1 MTCNTYD
8 APSSKFSSRALTT
21 EQLRSQLYSFSDL
34 IALEKNPALRYPVQ
48 DLSDAIYATI
58 TGFEKVDRT
67 QYPLIVDRLSQG
79 EIGVSEYADFLS
91 SSSYTPTQVTAIF
104 SGVAIATVPMT
115 SYFDQLEFYYNNNF
129 AKSIS
134 GGFCAAFTGA
144 IGKLTTLVSAGVA
157 LISQLKNAA
166 AAIIGQ
172 LMSIKELLHKIVDEL
187 KEKMMQQIENVMN
200 QITQIKTK
208 IMSVMSFFHEK
219 VRKAKEFFSDLNI
232 NNLKTKIEEI
242 IAKMAGNFEEITP
255 EVLAYLL
262 FRLCQLSEIISNF
275 MQSPVDTLKG
285 LLSNFAIQEL
295 AMSNISNMARA
306 RSVSAGG
313 FRMDPFEVIRTR
325 EQLANNV
332 NSGNTPGVAPKSY
345 VTVPFTEEE
354 WQMVSTLT
362 TSGNQYVEFGSQVIN
377 QNDPVVGAGV
387 TKIKP
392 EVLLILFRIAKRM
405 GGKRFL
411 INSGYRS
418 PAYNAKQ
425 DGAAKNSYHMSGMA
439 LDVDMTRFGNTD
451 QFRNTFIEYA
461 SQEGIGGIGT
471 YNSFIHID
479 IGPRRIWGSRNMD
492 ALTLHRN
499 DKFRS
504 GGGAPTKPPTEVA
517 PPSDSSTKLPVDPR
531 LSLAVAAQA
540 PAKTGGATSL
550 DTGGIIADIANPIG
564 A

>member
-1 MTCNTYD
+1 MSCNTYD
-8 APSSKFSSRALTT
+8 APSSKASSRALTT
-21 EQLRSQLYSFSDL
+21 EQLRNQLYSFSDI
-34 IALEKNPALRYPVQ
+34 IALESNPALRYPIQ
-48 DLSDAIYATI
+48 DLSDSIAATV
-58 TGFEKVDRT
+58 TGFQKVDANE
-67 QYPLIVDRLSQG
+67 YPLIRDRLTQG
-79 EIGVSEYADFLS
+79 PISISEYADFLNS
-91 SSSYTPTQVTAIF
+91 SGYTPTQVSTIF

-115 SYFDQLEFYYNNNF
+115 KYFDQLEFYYNNNF

-144 IGKLTTLVSAGVA
+144 IAKLSALISAGVA
-157 LISQLKNAA
+157 LINQLKNATA
-166 AAIIGQ
+166 AFIAQ
-172 LMSIKELLHKIVDEL
+172 LNNIKELLHRIVDEL
-187 KEKMMQQIENVMN
+187 KEKMLQQIQNFMN
-200 QITQIKTK
+200 QITQIKTQ
-208 IMSVMSFFHEK
+208 ILSVMSFFNEK
-219 VRKAKEFFSDLNI
+219 IRKAKEFFSDLNI
-232 NNLKTKIEEI
+232 QNLKKKIEEI
-242 IAKMAGNFEEITP
+242 IAKMAGGFEEITP

-295 AMSNISNMARA
+295 MLSNVSNIARG
-306 RSVSAGG
+306 RSVAAGG
-313 FRMDPFEVIRTR
+313 FRMDPFEVIRVR
-325 EQLANNV
+325 EQLASNV
-332 NSGNTPGVAPKSY
+332 NSGNVPGVAPKSY
-345 VTVPFTEEE
+345 ITVPFTQEE
-354 WQMVSTLT
+354 WQLYSTLT

-392 EVLLILFRIAKRM
+392 EVLLILFRISKRM

-425 DGAAKNSYHMSGMA
+425 EGAAKNSYHMSGMA
-439 LDVDMTRFGNTD
+439 LDVDMNRFGNTD
-451 QFRNTFIEYA
+451 QFRNMFIEYA

-479 IGPRRIWGSRNMD
+479 IGPRRIWGSRNIE

-504 GGGAPTKPPTEVA
+504 GGGAPTNPITEVA
-517 PPSDSSTKLPVDPR
+517 PASDSNTVIPTDPR
-531 LSLAVAAQA
+531 LAASTQNQT
-540 PAKTGGATSL
+540 PAATGGATGV
-550 DTGGIIADIANPIG
+550 TVDIANTFG